1 MTELTIREQALLNA
15 ATDPYTT
22 CAYALNMLDYETGR
36 RMTCQNGCWDE
47 PVCTTSAES
56 PSIGAFEDLTAHYV
70 YRTMAAEIDHPHV
83 SGPHPD
89 FEKEFERLESKLYP
103 EESK

>member
-15 ATDPYTT
+15 ATDPHTT
-22 CAYALNMLDYETGR
+22 CAYALNVLDYETGR
-36 RMTCQNGCWDE
+36 RMSCQNGCWDE
-47 PVCTTSAES
+47 PVCTTSPES
-56 PSIGAFEDLTAHYV
+56 PSIGAFEDLTDHYV
-70 YRTMAAEIDHPHV
+70 YRTMAAEMYYPHT
-83 SGPHPD
+83 SNPHPD